1 MKALCINYWKVG
13 LTLLFGLVCTLSWA
27 PVYPYHLTYH
37 EQFQLFLWDADYWW
51 AACRIPGGVADYL
64 AEFLTQF
71 FLFPWLGAVVMALLM
86 MAIQQ
91 MVWQLARLLG
101 ASQQHYLCSFIPPL
115 LLWAHL
121 MDESVMPCYTVA
133 LLIALIAALCYM
145 NTQGKWHR
153 TVYVLVITPLLYWS
167 IGSVHFVF
175 AGWLLLY
182 ELLRNIGRKDLWSG
196 IGIAWGVGVLS
207 IAVPLLAVLFAP
219 YPAYRLLCGVDYYR
233 YPEVVPWAQ
242 LALLPL
248 FALAPQIMAW
258 ISRCACRV
266 TVWAE
271 VVLLIGGGC
280 LLLTERCDM
289 EKEELMSYDYFV
301 RNRQWN
307 KVITQ
312 ANKKAPTSPF
322 GVTCLNLALAKQGLL
337 PERMFAYYQNG
348 TEGLLPTF
356 ERDFVS
362 PLPLG
367 EVFYHIGMVNSAQ
380 RVAFEAMEAIPNYKK
395 SARAIKRLA
404 ETNLING
411 QYNVA
416 AKYLRM
422 LQKTM
427 FYDRWAEQTMAT
439 LDQEEIINAHP
450 EWGWLRQVRYTDD
463 YLFSE
468 SELVDMLG
476 LLFMHNKKNRLA
488 YEYMMAYVMEQ
499 RDVDRFMRYYP
510 LGREVGYKHIP
521 HHYQE
526 LLAFVWTQEH
536 SSFQGVPWSLST
548 EVMNEVSE
556 FARIFL
562 SKESET
568 QALLQARFGH
578 TYWYY
583 LLYPSR

>member
-13 LTLLFGLVCTLSWA
+13 LTLLFGLVCTLFWA
-27 PVYPYHLTYH
+27 LVYPYHLTYH

-568 QALLQARFGH
+568 QALLQARFSH

>member
-1 MKALCINYWKVG
+1 MKAIPLKYSKVC
-13 LTLLFGLVCTLSWA
+13 LTLLFGLVCILFWA
-27 PVYPYHLTYH
+27 LVYPYHLTYH

-51 AACRIPGGVADYL
+51 AAWRIPGGVADYL
-64 AEFLTQF
+64 AEFLTQL
-71 FLFPWLGAVVMALLM
+71 FLFPWLGAAVMALLL

-91 MVWQLARLLG
+91 MVWQLAREQ
-101 ASQQHYLCSFIPPL
+101 AATSSHYLCSFIPTI

-121 MDESVMPCYTVA
+121 MDESVMLCYPVA
-133 LLIALIAALCYM
+133 LLLALVASWGYL

-153 TVYVLVITPLLYWS
+153 TVYVLLVTPLLYWT
-167 IGSVHFVF
+167 IGSAHFVF

-182 ELLRNIGRKDLWSG
+182 ELLRNIRRKDLWGG
-196 IGIAWGVGVLS
+196 IGIAWGVGILAVS
-207 IAVPLLAVLFAP
+207 VPLLAVLFAP
-219 YPAYRLLCGVDYYR
+219 YPASRLLCGIDYYR
-233 YPEVVPWAQ
+233 YPEVVPWVQ

-248 FALAPQIMAW
+248 FALMPQVMVW
-258 ISRCACRV
+258 ISRYPSRRATWV
-266 TVWAE
+266 EA
-271 VVLLIGGGC
+271 VLLIGGGG
-280 LLLTERCDM
+280 LLLTILCDM
-289 EKEELMSYDYFV
+289 EKEKLMGYDYFV
-301 RNRQWN
+301 RNRQWG
-307 KVITQ
+307 KVIAQ
-312 ANKKAPTSPF
+312 ANKKTPTSPF

-337 PERMFAYYQNG
+337 PDRMFAYYQNG

-380 RVAFEAMEAIPNYKK
+380 RVAFEAMEAIPNYKM

-411 QYNVA
+411 QYEVA

-422 LQKTM
+422 LQKTI
-427 FYDRWAEQTMAT
+427 FYDRWAEQAIAS
-439 LDQEEIINAHP
+439 LGQEEKINAHP

-463 YLFSE
+463 FLFSE
-468 SELVDMLG
+468 GELVDMMG
-476 LLFMHNKKNRLA
+476 LLFTHNSKNRLA

-499 RDVDRFMRYYP
+499 RDVERFMRYYP

-521 HHYQE
+521 RHYQE

-536 SSFQGVPWSLST
+536 NSFQGVPWSLSS
-548 EVMNEVSE
+548 EVMNEVGE
-556 FARIFL
+556 FARIYL
-562 SKESET
+562 SKKPDT